1 MAFRPPVF
9 LAVVLLSTVMIATV
23 FGGAPL
29 LLAEEPGGFNHV
41 NLPAIFNLHPIP
53 TPTPTPIPPRS
64 DLRISCLVYSGR
76 DEYVEISN
84 YGAGSQ
90 DMSGW
95 RIVSVVG
102 DQSYWFPVGYVLGA
116 GLYVRVHSGPDAY
129 NDPPVDLRWMTGYVW
144 NNGGDEA
151 VLYDDEGS
159 VVDRRSY

>member
-9 LAVVLLSTVMIATV
+9 LAVVLLSTLMIATV

-29 LLAEEPGGFNHV
+29 LLPEEPGGFNHV
-41 NLPAIFNLHPIP
+41 HLPAVYNLHPIP

-64 DLRISCLVYSGR
+64 DLRISSLVYSGR

-102 DQSYWFPVGYVLGA
+102 DQNYWFPVWHVLGA

-129 NDPPVDLRWMTGYVW
+129 NDPPLDLRWTTGYVW

-151 VLYDDEGS
+151 VLYDDKGS